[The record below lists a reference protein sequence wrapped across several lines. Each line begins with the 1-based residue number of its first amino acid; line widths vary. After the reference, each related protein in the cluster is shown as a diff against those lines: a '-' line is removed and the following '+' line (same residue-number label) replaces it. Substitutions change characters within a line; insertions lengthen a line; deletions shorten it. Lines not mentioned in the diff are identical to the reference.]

1 LRFFTEA
8 GRNSKAV
15 DMNAIEVKDLKK
27 IYRANRNDSIR
38 ALDGLSFEVPRG
50 CVFGLLGPNGAGK
63 STLVKILTTIT
74 SPTSG
79 QAMVLG
85 HDVVRS
91 PLEVRR
97 QITAVLQQTA
107 VDSLLS
113 VRDNLLIYAYLHGVS
128 RQEASWRLQTV
139 VEEFDLAD
147 KLGETVY
154 DLSIGTKRRVQ
165 VAKIFM
171 IDSPVIFLD
180 EATTGMDPFMKRRV
194 MERIRLEARR
204 GRTVLL
210 TTQVLSEA
218 EQLCD
223 TILIIDHGR
232 TLASGTLEDLRRLSE
247 QMFRVSLSFAGI
259 DNDLVGRLQALKP
272 VEFKAEGA
280 AVEML
285 FRGKEASLLGELADI
300 ARSVPITHFEIRGA
314 DLEEIFMTLV
324 KESL

>member
-1 LRFFTEA
+1 MNT
-8 GRNSKAV
+8 
-15 DMNAIEVKDLKK
+15 NAIEVKDLKK
-27 IYRANRNDSIR
+27 VYRSNTGQPVL
-38 ALDGLSFEVPRG
+38 ALDGISFQAPQG

-79 QAMVLG
+79 EATVLG
-85 HDVVRS
+85 RDVTRS

-97 QITAVLQQTA
+97 QIAVVLQQTA
-107 VDSLLS
+107 VESLLT
-113 VRDNLLIYAYLHGVS
+113 VQDNLLIYAYLHGVGR
-128 RQEASWRLQTV
+128 RQAWKRMQSL

-147 KLGETVY
+147 KLRETVY

-171 IDSPVIFLD
+171 LDSRVIFLD

-194 MERIRLEARR
+194 MERIRLEARS

-223 TILIIDHGR
+223 TILIIDRGR
-232 TLASGTLEDLRRLSE
+232 TLASGTLQDLRRLSE

-259 DNDLVGRLQALKP
+259 DGDLVGRLEALNP
-272 VEFKAEGA
+272 VELKADGKS
-280 AVEML
+280 VEML

-300 ARSVPITHFEIRGA
+300 SRSVPITHFEIRGA
-314 DLEEIFMTLV
+314 DLEEIFMALV
-324 KESL
+324 KETL

>member
-1 LRFFTEA
+1 
-8 GRNSKAV
+8 
-15 DMNAIEVKDLKK
+15 MNAIEVKDLKK
-27 IYRANRNDSIR
+27 VYRSNTGQPVL
-38 ALDGLSFEVPRG
+38 ALDGISLQVPQG

-63 STLVKILTTIT
+63 STLVKVLTTIT

-79 QAMVLG
+79 EATVLG
-85 HDVVRS
+85 RDVTRS

-97 QITAVLQQTA
+97 QIAVVLQQTA
-107 VDSLLS
+107 VESLLT
-113 VRDNLLIYAYLHGVS
+113 VQDNLLIYAYLHGIG
-128 RQEASWRLQTV
+128 RREAWKRMRSL

-171 IDSPVIFLD
+171 LDSPVIFLD

-194 MERIRLEARR
+194 MERIRLEARS

-223 TILIIDHGR
+223 TILIIDRGR
-232 TLASGTLEDLRRLSE
+232 TLASGTLQDLRRLSE

-259 DNDLVGRLQALKP
+259 DGDLVGRLEALNP
-272 VEFKAEGA
+272 VELKADGKS
-280 AVEML
+280 VDML

-300 ARSVPITHFEIRGA
+300 SRSVPITHFEIRGA
-314 DLEEIFMTLV
+314 DLEEIFMALV
-324 KESL
+324 KETL

>member
-1 LRFFTEA
+1 
-8 GRNSKAV
+8 
-15 DMNAIEVKDLKK
+15 MNAIEVKDLKK
-27 IYRANRNDSIR
+27 VYRSNRGELVR
-38 ALDGLSFEVPRG
+38 ALDGISLQVPQG

-79 QAMVLG
+79 EASVLG
-85 HDVVRS
+85 RDVTRS

-97 QITAVLQQTA
+97 QIAVVLQQTA
-107 VDSLLS
+107 VESLLT
-113 VRDNLLIYAYLHGVS
+113 VQDNLLIYAYLHGVG
-128 RQEASWRLQTV
+128 RREAWKRMRSL

-171 IDSPVIFLD
+171 LDSPVIFLD

-194 MERIRLEARR
+194 MERIRLEARS

-223 TILIIDHGR
+223 TILIIDRGR
-232 TLASGTLEDLRRLSE
+232 TLASGTLQDLRRLSE

-259 DNDLVGRLQALKP
+259 DGDLVGRLEALNP
-272 VEFKAEGA
+272 VELKADGKS
-280 AVEML
+280 VEML

-300 ARSVPITHFEIRGA
+300 SRSVPITHFEIRGA
-314 DLEEIFMTLV
+314 DLEEIFMALV
-324 KESL
+324 KETL

>member
-1 LRFFTEA
+1 M
-8 GRNSKAV
+8 
-15 DMNAIEVKDLKK
+15 DAIEAIELTKV
-27 IYRANRNDSIR
+27 YRSNTGAAVR
-38 ALDGLSFEVPRG
+38 ALDRISFQVPQG

-79 QAMVLG
+79 QATVLG
-85 HDVVRS
+85 RDVNRS

-97 QITAVLQQTA
+97 QIAVVLQQTA
-107 VDSLLS
+107 VESLLS
-113 VRDNLLIYAYLHGVS
+113 VRDNLLIYAYLHGIG
-128 RQEASWRLQTV
+128 RREAWKRMQSLA
-139 VEEFDLAD
+139 EEFDLAD

-171 IDSPVIFLD
+171 LDSPVIFLD

-194 MERIRLEARR
+194 MDRIRLEAHS

-223 TILIIDHGR
+223 TILIIDRGQ

-247 QMFRVSLSFAGI
+247 QMFRVSLSFAGL
-259 DNDLVGRLQALKP
+259 DGELVHRLEALKP
-272 VEFKAEGA
+272 VELKFDGKS
-280 AVEML
+280 VEML
-285 FRGKEASLLGELADI
+285 FRGKEASLLEELANI
-300 ARSVPITHFEIRGA
+300 SRTVPITHFEIRGA
-314 DLEEIFMTLV
+314 DLEEIFMALV
-324 KESL
+324 KEGL